1 MRKYRSRFS
10 TAVPA
15 FAAAVLMAALMYGC
29 ATIPIKQYYMLN
41 YLPSTQADRLSPAPY
56 PCTIRLRDFSIEE
69 AYNRPQIVYRQ
80 SPFELQYYVYRVW
93 AVKPARMVTDL
104 VYKHLTT
111 RNLVSSVIRRFDEG
125 PKPDYELSGVI
136 EALEEYDSEELW
148 FAHLAIRMNL
158 VRISDGQS
166 VYTRRF
172 DIRKRVYKHSP
183 ENVIRELSALMEF
196 IMTQA
201 AHDIDRQFSKEY
213 GVPSNTGTGT
223 GQERQETGDNVEEIK

>member
-1 MRKYRSRFS
+1 MNRRIYRRFGLCALLLLLTEGCLF
-10 TAVPA
+10 TALPV
-15 FAAAVLMAALMYGC
+15 
-29 ATIPIKQYYMLN
+29 KQYFILN
-41 YLPSTQADRLSPAPY
+41 YLPSTQVDRLNPGPY

-80 SPFELQYYVYRVW
+80 SPFQLQYYVYRVW
-93 AVKPARMVTDL
+93 AVKPARMVSDL

-158 VRISDGQS
+158 VRLGDGQS
-166 VYTRRF
+166 VYSRRF

-183 ENVIRELSALMEF
+183 ENVIRELSSLMEF

-213 GVPSNTGTGT
+213 GVPFNAADST
-223 GQERQETGDNVEEIK
+223 GQGTVQQQGPDDKIEEIK

>member
-1 MRKYRSRFS
+1 MNRRLFRLIILGALFLFFGPGCLFE
-10 TAVPA
+10 TVP
-15 FAAAVLMAALMYGC
+15 V
-29 ATIPIKQYYMLN
+29 KQYFVLN
-41 YLPSTQADRLSPAPY
+41 YLPSTQVDRLNPAPY

-80 SPFELQYYVYRVW
+80 SPFALQYYVYRVW

-104 VYKHLTT
+104 VYKHLET

-158 VRISDGQS
+158 VRLSDGQS
-166 VYTRRF
+166 VYMRRF
-172 DIRKRVYKHSP
+172 DIRKRVYKHTP
-183 ENVIRELSALMEF
+183 ENVIRELSALMEY

-201 AHDIDRQFSKEY
+201 AHDIDRRFSKDY
-213 GVPSNTGTGT
+213 GVPSNSGDTT
-223 GQERQETGDNVEEIK
+223 GQGTLRQQQGTGDNVEEIK